1 MTARAAFRSP
11 AWLRGR
17 PCGHAEDMTAEL
29 EVVQVWDLD
38 LREVSG
44 ICERPTGHGRTR
56 QLLAVGDQSYQIL
69 VGDLGMDGPGRFER
83 RDLQPLVAGAG
94 LRTPE
99 SSQWEGIDTDATGR
113 VFVLR
118 EVPGTVFVFDQ
129 ALEVLLHVF
138 PLTVE
143 DDPAELEAWEA
154 DQNALGEGVLL
165 LRNGHLFVVKEDKP
179 RQLLEFGPPGA
190 QAEGLHADLPITD
203 TGEFPTPAESRV
215 TFRLLTAWDLGGE
228 AMERIGDLS
237 DVTVGPDGRIYVLSD
252 ESRCIARLQ
261 AALDPQ
267 DRLVEVDRI
276 WGLPERLHQP
286 EGLVV
291 TGDWEA
297 LVAVDHDEPR
307 QNLFLLRGLD
317 A

>member
-1 MTARAAFRSP
+1 MA
-11 AWLRGR
+11 G
-17 PCGHAEDMTAEL
+17 EL

-38 LREVSG
+38 LSEVSG
-44 ICERPTGHGRTR
+44 ICERPTGQGRTR
-56 QLLAVGDQSYQIL
+56 QLLAVGDQSHDIL
-69 VGDLGMDGPGRFER
+69 LGDLPVAGLGWFER
-83 RDLQPLVAGAG
+83 RDLQPLMAGAG

-129 ALEVLLHVF
+129 ALETLLHVF

-154 DQNALGEGVLL
+154 DQNALGEGMLL

-179 RQLLEFGPPGA
+179 RQLLEFGLPGA
-190 QAEGLHADLPITD
+190 RAEGLRADLPITD
-203 TGEFPTPAESRV
+203 TGEFPTPPESRAV
-215 TFRLLTAWDLGGE
+215 FHLLSAWDLGGA

-261 AALDPQ
+261 ATLDPQ
-267 DRLVEVDRI
+267 DRLIEVDRM
-276 WGLPERLHQP
+276 WDLPDRLHQP
-286 EGLVV
+286 EGLVI
-291 TGDWEA
+291 TGDWEV
-297 LVAVDHDEPR
+297 LVAVDHPEPR

-317 A
+317 I